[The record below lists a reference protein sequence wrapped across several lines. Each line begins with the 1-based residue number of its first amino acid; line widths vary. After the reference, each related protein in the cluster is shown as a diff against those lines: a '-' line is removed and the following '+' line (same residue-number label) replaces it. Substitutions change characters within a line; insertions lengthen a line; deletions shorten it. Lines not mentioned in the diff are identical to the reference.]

1 MDKNDYE
8 VQAEAFSDYAN
19 KYPDEELV
27 TLFDRWSESK
37 DMYGS
42 DKVGVWRLARGSRK
56 RPDRIISEE
65 GEEYM
70 RLSAVLDI
78 ILQADLCHVNRL
90 LEGRK
95 EAAFGVKDVMQEKK
109 GNKII

>member
-1 MDKNDYE
+1 MDKNDYV

-19 KYPDEELV
+19 KYPDEDLI

-42 DKVGVWRLARGSRK
+42 DKVGIWRLARGSRK
-56 RPDRIISEE
+56 RQDRIISEE

-78 ILQADLCHVNRL
+78 ILQADLCRVNRL

-95 EAAFGVKDVMQEKK
+95 EVAVDVNDVMQEEK
-109 GNKII
+109 GNKIL